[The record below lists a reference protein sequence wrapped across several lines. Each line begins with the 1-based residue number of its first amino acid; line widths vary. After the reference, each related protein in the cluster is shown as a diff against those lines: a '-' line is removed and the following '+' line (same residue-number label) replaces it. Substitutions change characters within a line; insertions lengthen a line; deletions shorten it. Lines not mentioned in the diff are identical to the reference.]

1 MKFHGTKID
10 ERAQSLSIDLGSRS
24 LLSHFAALIR
34 RHFSP
39 FVRWNR
45 AEGNYARNI
54 CSPSSNPFDQFE
66 SIDKRPSTSM
76 NKALDVFFIFLFF
89 FFATILVIQGF
100 ARVRAIETRW
110 RRADRSNRIVRNHAN
125 CHGTETAIS
134 TECFVYC

>member
-24 LLSHFAALIR
+24 LLSHSAALIR

-89 FFATILVIQGF
+89 FFRHDSRYPRIRT
-100 ARVRAIETRW
+100 RSCDRNEMETRGSFQS
-110 RRADRSNRIVRNHAN
+110 DRSQPRELPRNRNRN
-125 CHGTETAIS
+125 
-134 TECFVYC
+134 